1 MKSVSQKSRMILHHL
16 AALAEA
22 NGGNVKIDNTDGRF
36 MPVHVE
42 HIGNN
47 CMSVAHYGEQNGDA
61 MRDPDMVFWKGADLG
76 WYPVSFR
83 NDYAGIYCE
92 IVQEFENGQPKSYS
106 PRDQA
111 DAVKFANLW
120 LENILQQQE
129 LTRTR
134 QAVPA

>member
-16 AALAEA
+16 DALATA
-22 NGGNVKIDNTDGRF
+22 NEGNIKIDNTDGRF

-47 CMSVAHYGEQNGDA
+47 CLSVAHYGEQNGDA

-83 NDYAGIYCE
+83 NDFAGTDTE
-92 IVQEFENGQPKSYS
+92 FVQFENGQPKSYS

-111 DAVKFANLW
+111 DACKFANLW

-134 QAVPA
+134 QAVPE